1 MDKIFEAIMA
11 DADNQKFT
19 EEGIEPLY
27 DAPSSAKIVIVG
39 QAPGIIAQKT
49 KLFWNDRSGVK
60 LRQWLDVDSDTFYH
74 SGKFAIL
81 PMDFYYPGKGKGGDL
96 PPRKGFA
103 DKWHQPLL
111 DLLPTVELI
120 ILVGQYAQAYYLGK
134 AKKKTLTETVK
145 AYQDYLPRF
154 FPLVH
159 PSPRNQ
165 LWLKKNPWFEEEVI
179 PALQARVAKLLK

>member
-1 MDKIFEAIMA
+1 MDKIYKAIM
-11 DADNQKFT
+11 DDTDNQKYT
-19 EEGIEPLY
+19 EKGIEPLY
-27 DAPSSAKIVIVG
+27 SAPKNAKIVIVG
-39 QAPGIIAQKT
+39 QAPGIVAQET
-49 KLFWNDRSGVK
+49 KLFWNDRSGLK
-60 LRQWLDVDSDTFYH
+60 LRQWLGVDEETFYH

-96 PPRKGFA
+96 PPRKYFA
-103 DKWHQPLL
+103 QKWHQPLL
-111 DLLPTVELI
+111 DLLPNVELV

-134 AKKKTLTETVK
+134 TKKENLTETVK

-165 LWLKKNPWFEEEVI
+165 LWLKRNPWFEEEVV
-179 PALQARVAKLLK
+179 PVLQEKVANLLK